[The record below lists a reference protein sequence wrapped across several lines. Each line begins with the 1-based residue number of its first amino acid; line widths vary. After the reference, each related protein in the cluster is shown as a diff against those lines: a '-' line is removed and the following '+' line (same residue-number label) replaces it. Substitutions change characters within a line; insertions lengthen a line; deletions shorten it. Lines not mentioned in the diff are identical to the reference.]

1 MPWAPAPQCRCRA
14 ARGCRRSRRLLI
26 YQRRACLGRRPCVCV
41 GLWPCVVYLIGRPG
55 TPQSTPV
62 AREKQPQGEPG
73 STPEAVKTEP
83 PPSTPPRGRRVCPDR
98 PLKTGR
104 RTAPRGRLTPVI
116 LAFPNQEAH
125 SERTCHVGVLLAV
138 GLAVVVI
145 AILIAATRT
154 TPTTAVTCQ
163 TPS

>member
-1 MPWAPAPQCRCRA
+1 M
-14 ARGCRRSRRLLI
+14 
-26 YQRRACLGRRPCVCV
+26 CV
-41 GLWPCVVYLIGRPG
+41 GLWPCVVCLIGCPG

-62 AREKQPQGEPG
+62 AREKQPLGRTRDNP
-73 STPEAVKTEP
+73 PEAVKTEP